1 VSTSITSRGLGE
13 NLLSQI
19 RASNP
24 DIVHA
29 RSDERGYVLLDVKA
43 ERMVAEMR
51 TTANPVKADA
61 VLGVQARFE
70 IGQGVAGVHKL

>member
-1 VSTSITSRGLGE
+1 MGE
-13 NLLSQI
+13 NLLAQI

-29 RSDERGYVLLDVKA
+29 RSDERGYTVLDVKP

-61 VLGVQARFE
+61 QFGVQARFE
-70 IGQGVAGVHKL
+70 IVQGVAGLHKL